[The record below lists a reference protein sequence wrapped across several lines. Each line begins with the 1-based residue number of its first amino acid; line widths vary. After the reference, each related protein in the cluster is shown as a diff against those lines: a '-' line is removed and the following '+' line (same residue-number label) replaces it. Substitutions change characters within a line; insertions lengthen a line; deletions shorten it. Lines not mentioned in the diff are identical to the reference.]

1 MRVSSILASKMR
13 EGAASEGGQKSWA
26 RPVVR
31 IATAGVALGIAL
43 IIISTAIVQG
53 FQSEI
58 KNLVIGFNS
67 HIFFFVVVFNKLKY
81 LLIILRLLE
90 LINNSAVVNK
100 NCANMCYIE

>member
-1 MRVSSILASKMR
+1 MRVSSKLASKMR
-13 EGAASEGGQKSWA
+13 KNVTSDGGQKSWA

-53 FQSEI
+53 FQTEI

-67 HIFFFVVVFNKLKY
+67 HIQVVPTSSDNPFV
-81 LLIILRLLE
+81 LIDDS
-90 LINNSAVVNK
+90 LINEFESIDRASSND
-100 NCANMCYIE
+100 